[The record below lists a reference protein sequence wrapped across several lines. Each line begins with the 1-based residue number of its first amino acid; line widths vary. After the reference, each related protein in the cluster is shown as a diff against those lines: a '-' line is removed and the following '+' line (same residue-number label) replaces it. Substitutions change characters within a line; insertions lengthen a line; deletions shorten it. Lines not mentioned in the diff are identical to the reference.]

1 MLLQQ
6 CEQLSQAR
14 DLVAFRGAL
23 VGMAEHL
30 GFGLVTATLVTEG
43 FGPRSAARFASVG
56 NTPAGFEEAFANV
69 DSSRRDP
76 VMRRYKELTVPFT
89 YDWRTYAEDDAG
101 DLWEEQAPFGYRTG
115 VCVGLHLPGHQHF
128 LLGVDRDERLPAD
141 EIRLTRMM
149 ADLQFVAMHAQ
160 AAARRLLGRSDGNPA
175 VHLTQRELEVLHWT
189 REGKSASVVAELL
202 GVSSHAVDFHLRN
215 ASRKLGTSSKAQAVL
230 KAIALGLLMPPSV
243 N

>member
-1 MLLQQ
+1 MLLNLCQ
-6 CEQLSQAR
+6 ELSQAR
-14 DLVAFRGAL
+14 DLDAFQGHL
-23 VGMAEHL
+23 VGMAEHM

-43 FGPRSAARFASVG
+43 FGPLSAARFASVG

-76 VMRRYKELTVPFT
+76 VLRRYKELTVPFT
-89 YDWRTYAEDDAG
+89 YDWRTYAEADAG

-115 VCVGLHLPGHQHF
+115 VCVALHLPGHQHF

-149 ADLQFVAMHAQ
+149 ADLQFVAVHAQ
-160 AAARRLLGRSDGNPA
+160 SAARRLLDKPEGTPA
-175 VHLTQRELEVLHWT
+175 VRLTQRELEVLYWT

-230 KAIALGLLMPPSV
+230 KAISMGLLMPPSV

>member
-14 DLVAFRGAL
+14 DLATFRGAL

-56 NTPAGFEEAFANV
+56 NTPAGFEEAFGNV

-141 EIRLTRMM
+141 EARLTRMM
-149 ADLQFVAMHAQ
+149 ADLQFVAVHAQ
-160 AAARRLLGRSDGNPA
+160 SAARRLLARGDDTPA
-175 VHLTQRELEVLHWT
+175 VRLTQRELEVLHWT